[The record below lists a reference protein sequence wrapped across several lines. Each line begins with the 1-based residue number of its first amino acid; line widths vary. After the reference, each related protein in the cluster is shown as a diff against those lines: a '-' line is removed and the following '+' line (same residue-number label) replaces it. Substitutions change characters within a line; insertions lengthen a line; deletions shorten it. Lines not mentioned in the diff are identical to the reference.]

1 MNGGFSSARLYCRR
15 PEVIENLTQL
25 KSSTMWDPK
34 INGFRSTTLH
44 FFLGGVYCQRERFM
58 GYFRAACRVQT

>member
-1 MNGGFSSARLYCRR
+1 MGIFQCQVVLPEARGD
-15 PEVIENLTQL
+15 IENLTQL

-34 INGFRSTTLH
+34 MNGFRSTTFH

-58 GYFRAACRVQT
+58 GYFRAACSVQT